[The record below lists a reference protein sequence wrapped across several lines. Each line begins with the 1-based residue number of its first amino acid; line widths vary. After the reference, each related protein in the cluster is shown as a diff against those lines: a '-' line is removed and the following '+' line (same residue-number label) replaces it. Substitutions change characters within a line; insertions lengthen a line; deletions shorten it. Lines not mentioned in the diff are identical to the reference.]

1 MNQLPTLHQT
11 EPYLAIVKR
20 IHDLS
25 PDARRQW
32 GKMSVSQML
41 NHCRVAIMLYLEPA
55 PRKQMLIG
63 KLMAWMFKE
72 SYLNQKPLAHDS
84 PTDPSFVIVNE
95 PNFQEEKSKLLSTL
109 RQFHERGPEAIEGK
123 VSPFFGKL
131 TAYQIARMQLKHL
144 DHHLRQFS
152 A

>member
-1 MNQLPTLHQT
+1 MDELPTLHQT

-20 IHDLS
+20 IQSLT

-32 GKMSVSQML
+32 GKMTVSQMM
-41 NHCRVAIMLYLEPA
+41 NHCRVAIMVYLDVIPE
-55 PRKQMLIG
+55 KQLLIG
-63 KLMAWMFKE
+63 KLISWMFKDG
-72 SYLNQKPLAHDS
+72 YLNNKPLAHES
-84 PTDPSFVIVNE
+84 PTAPAFVIVNE
-95 PNFQEEKSKLLSTL
+95 PDFEEEKRKLLSTL
-109 RQFHERGPEAIEGK
+109 RQFHERGLEAVAGK

-131 TAYQIARMQLKHL
+131 TGYEIGRMQLKHL